1 MLMKTILNFYKQLL
15 LFSII
20 ATIAFQQPIFA
31 QYTQS
36 DCCGAIPLEG
46 MWMNS
51 GDSYYEPFF
60 SGPGFNK
67 EGFLFC
73 PGQCN
78 PGPEIHSRWYKFQ
91 CVAPGSFEFV
101 AIHIPLNLDPVPD
114 INWTLYA
121 EECPCGLNT
130 QEIACNSFAPHGPA
144 NSGGSWTGIT
154 SDIGSSFPFLPP
166 YTPPPPTDPPSL
178 GPFNQTV
185 FLEEGLTYYLYIN
198 NTSQDLIL
206 AMDLYFAGTAGI
218 APPDDKPGPL
228 EPGPSISGN
237 FAPCPNGATENYLA
251 FSPNF
256 ILGQT
261 FNWTLLPTG
270 PPIGNEVAEIGV
282 VWDQPGT
289 YKLCVEIVE
298 GCFPV
303 SQQTCETIVVGEIP
317 PSFEE
322 DEACLGDPYIAGN
335 GQAFFAPG
343 TFTVNYVT
351 EKGCDSTVF
360 LTLDVLFPS
369 DTFLMAEICEGD
381 SYEVNGINYE
391 ESGFFQDFLIN
402 DVGCDSIVNFL
413 LVVLPFEIEV
423 LPERDTINC
432 KKSLATL
439 DASTSIV
446 DEDAI
451 FTWRDE
457 NGFIVWTG
465 PVFEPNF
472 SGTFTLEVEASYGC
486 IGEKELIVDEDFT
499 TPFADAGPEK
509 EIDCKEAMIELD
521 GFNSTQSTAVEYE
534 WIGPGIISG
543 GNTLNPMVNVA
554 GIYNLIIT
562 NVNSGCTDEAFVEV
576 FENKEPPFADAGND
590 GQLTCSITSV
600 TLDGSGSSQNG
611 FFTYEWT
618 GPGILSGGNSLTPTV
633 NIAGAYTLIVT
644 DENNG
649 CTSEAEAFVLID
661 DTLPEVSAGD
671 IQQIDCNNETAI
683 LVGSSS
689 ESGTYS
695 WSGPLILSGEN
706 TLTPEVGAPGD
717 YILTVI
723 TAAGCSNLAQTT
735 VELDLT
741 PPIAD
746 PGQSMALNCNA
757 EQLILN
763 GDGSSQGV
771 NFTYN
776 WIGPSITNGINT
788 LNPTINE
795 PGIYELTVT
804 NMENGCIETANVE
817 IIETPPPTLVLD
829 SQTNVDCAGNSTG
842 SATVIGADG
851 ALPYS
856 YKWSSGGDQATEEN
870 LETGV
875 YTVTLT
881 DNDGCTTTESI
892 TIEEPPL
899 LVATSSSTNLTKVG
913 SNDGIGTC
921 NPDGGTMPYSYEWSN
936 GNTTQSIENLAPGM
950 YEVTITDANGCQVIE
965 SITVEDFDCSPV
977 GLTLD
982 TENVACKGEAT
993 GSITAN
999 ISNGASPVMYEWSN
1013 GNTTQIATDLIAGN
1027 YIVTITD
1034 DNGCVLIQ
1042 EIAIEEPPSS
1052 LEVSVVGTDES
1063 GWQLNDGTA
1072 TATPTGG
1079 SGDFTYL
1086 WDNGATTQSIE
1097 GLPPGTYCV
1106 TITDANNCE
1115 TSNCYEV
1122 ALFPCN
1128 FITASFNTIDI
1139 SCNEGSDGAATIS
1152 LSGGTAPFTYEWSN
1166 GDTDETATNLSA
1178 TTYQVTATDVN
1189 GCALIESVTLTQPD
1203 PIEISVL
1210 SITNADCEG
1219 SETGG
1224 AVVEASGGNAG
1235 FSYEWNNGILE
1246 PSIENV
1252 LSGTYTV
1259 TVTDDKD
1266 CVNALSI
1273 DIIANED
1280 NEPPTV
1286 LTQDITVT
1294 LDANGVASITPN
1306 MINNSSSDNCELGNL
1321 TLDIFEFDCSHV
1333 GEVTVT
1339 LTANDVSGN
1348 SASEVAIVTVLDEN
1362 APTVNCPDDVFSNFC
1377 LFPVNYAIPTA
1388 EDACG
1393 IGAITLIEG
1402 LEPGS
1407 IFPLGS
1413 TEVVYLA
1420 VDNNGNETTCSFT
1433 VTVLNDLFAETE
1445 VVSPNC
1451 FGDANGEAT
1460 VNVTGG
1466 TQPFT
1471 YVWDDPNTQFTQ
1483 TATNLN
1489 SGFYSV
1495 VITDGT
1501 GCEIA
1506 ATVEVFEP
1514 DSLFIETT
1522 TTGPCFGEPAGSA
1535 TAIPNGGTAPF
1546 QYQWDDPSMQTLE
1559 TAVNLPANT
1568 YNVIVTDSNNCEA
1581 TGSVIVAELPAV
1593 EITVDE
1599 IVGELGSNMDGLISI
1614 TPSGGTGSGY
1624 TFEWTYDGNFFSNE
1638 EDLSGLSAG
1647 EYCVTITDDDGCATT
1662 DCYSVDII
1670 DNVNNYEL
1678 DNYITITPNPTSDFL
1693 NVNMRLPLQSE
1704 VKIDFYDYLG
1714 RLILEGDN
1722 KVVLEEHFQFD
1733 LSDLPSGVYLIKLKV
1748 EEDILVKR
1756 IVVE

>member
-1 MLMKTILNFYKQLL
+1 
-15 LFSII
+15 
-20 ATIAFQQPIFA
+20 
-31 QYTQS
+31 
-36 DCCGAIPLEG
+36 
-46 MWMNS
+46 
-51 GDSYYEPFF
+51 
-60 SGPGFNK
+60 
-67 EGFLFC
+67 
-73 PGQCN
+73 
-78 PGPEIHSRWYKFQ
+78 
-91 CVAPGSFEFV
+91 
-101 AIHIPLNLDPVPD
+101 
-114 INWTLYA
+114 
-121 EECPCGLNT
+121 
-130 QEIACNSFAPHGPA
+130 
-144 NSGGSWTGIT
+144 
-154 SDIGSSFPFLPP
+154 
-166 YTPPPPTDPPSL
+166 
-178 GPFNQTV
+178 
-185 FLEEGLTYYLYIN
+185 
-198 NTSQDLIL
+198 
-206 AMDLYFAGTAGI
+206 
-218 APPDDKPGPL
+218 
-228 EPGPSISGN
+228 
-237 FAPCPNGATENYLA
+237 
-251 FSPNF
+251 
-256 ILGQT
+256 
-261 FNWTLLPTG
+261 
-270 PPIGNEVAEIGV
+270 
-282 VWDQPGT
+282 
-289 YKLCVEIVE
+289 
-298 GCFPV
+298 
-303 SQQTCETIVVGEIP
+303 
-317 PSFEE
+317 
-322 DEACLGDPYIAGN
+322 
-335 GQAFFAPG
+335 
-343 TFTVNYVT
+343 
-351 EKGCDSTVF
+351 
-360 LTLDVLFPS
+360 
-369 DTFLMAEICEGD
+369 
-381 SYEVNGINYE
+381 
-391 ESGFFQDFLIN
+391 
-402 DVGCDSIVNFL
+402 
-413 LVVLPFEIEV
+413 
-423 LPERDTINC
+423 
-432 KKSLATL
+432 
-439 DASTSIV
+439 
-446 DEDAI
+446 
-451 FTWRDE
+451 
-457 NGFIVWTG
+457 
-465 PVFEPNF
+465 
-472 SGTFTLEVEASYGC
+472 
-486 IGEKELIVDEDFT
+486 
-499 TPFADAGPEK
+499 
-509 EIDCKEAMIELD
+509 
-521 GFNSTQSTAVEYE
+521 
-534 WIGPGIISG
+534 
-543 GNTLNPMVNVA
+543 
-554 GIYNLIIT
+554 
-562 NVNSGCTDEAFVEV
+562 
-576 FENKEPPFADAGND
+576 
-590 GQLTCSITSV
+590 
-600 TLDGSGSSQNG
+600 
-611 FFTYEWT
+611 
-618 GPGILSGGNSLTPTV
+618 
-633 NIAGAYTLIVT
+633 
-644 DENNG
+644 
-649 CTSEAEAFVLID
+649 
-661 DTLPEVSAGD
+661 
-671 IQQIDCNNETAI
+671 
-683 LVGSSS
+683 
-689 ESGTYS
+689 
-695 WSGPLILSGEN
+695 
-706 TLTPEVGAPGD
+706 
-717 YILTVI
+717 
-723 TAAGCSNLAQTT
+723 
-735 VELDLT
+735 
-741 PPIAD
+741 
-746 PGQSMALNCNA
+746 MALNCNA